1 VIEPRMTILI
11 KRGPNHPKHFL
22 NTGNLL
28 GWYLKQK
35 QAWKTNGWLLASTPF
50 KNMGA

>member
-1 VIEPRMTILI
+1 MTILI

-28 GWYLKQK
+28 GWYFFKKK